1 MDTMMRMVVAEEHVA
16 TDKLVAEASTKPHTR
31 QGICPYARVKS
42 QVMVDKRSLLQTLSH
57 IPT

>member
-1 MDTMMRMVVAEEHVA
+1 MRMVVAEEHVA

-42 QVMVDKRSLLQTLSH
+42 QVMVDKRSLPQTLSH